1 MRLQHR
7 VFQVGL
13 NKECSVLLH
22 FSQYLVYVTF
32 SHTHTHTRMKLES
45 LVLFC
50 SPVFHQSHGI
60 EVNVTDKDG
69 KLCLYANLMVNFT
82 VLYEAAGNKVSVSS
96 VITRAAPTT
105 LWK

>member
-1 MRLQHR
+1 MIKHR
-7 VFQVGL
+7 VQCPFTFFTVLGL
-13 NKECSVLLH
+13 CDI
-22 FSQYLVYVTF
+22 F
-32 SHTHTHTRMKLES
+32 THTQMKLES

-82 VLYEAAGNKVSVSS
+82 VLYEATGNKVSVST
-96 VITRAAPTT
+96 VITRAGPRT
-105 LWK
+105 LWKWATESSIVF